1 MAKQS
6 KNDSKPRVVIIGGNF
21 AGLKTALNL
30 PQKFNVTLIDKHPW
44 FEFRPNIHELV
55 SGIKTPAMLRFPNV
69 HRADR
74 NPVIFDRERCRGD
87 KQVKHVKVM
96 ERVYEPRRLRQ
107 AWQQVKQNAGAAGID
122 QMTVEAFE
130 QREDELLMLIHEKL
144 KSGTHRFKPAR
155 RALIPKEGGSEM
167 RKLGIPI
174 VMDRVVSQS
183 VNLVFQEIFDPDFTM
198 SNYGFRRGHS
208 QRQAIYHVQMI
219 VKEGYE
225 WCASIDLARFFDEIP
240 HNLILKLVRRK
251 IADERLVTLIARAL
265 KAGIMGEG
273 QLEKT
278 TKGCPQG
285 SPLSPMLSNIVLNEL
300 DQELEKR
307 GHRYCRWADDFLI
320 LLKSERAAKRVMEG
334 ITGHLENNL
343 NLPVNKAKS
352 PVALVKNVPFL
363 GFQILREKIR
373 VSNKARLKF
382 KDKVR
387 ELTRRNNPLSM
398 HQVIQELNVYLRG
411 WVGYFRIQEFRIL
424 FRDLDGWIR
433 SRLRSMQL
441 KKWKNPRKFQRMMIR
456 SGCKPHEAHR
466 VWVKM
471 NRWQSVMRK
480 EVRFVMNLQWL
491 RRQGLIFLDDFTRKQ
506 QPLELTFSR

>member
-1 MAKQS
+1 M
-6 KNDSKPRVVIIGGNF
+6 
-21 AGLKTALNL
+21 
-30 PQKFNVTLIDKHPW
+30 
-44 FEFRPNIHELV
+44 
-55 SGIKTPAMLRFPNV
+55 
-69 HRADR
+69 
-74 NPVIFDRERCRGD
+74 
-87 KQVKHVKVM
+87 KHVKVL
-96 ERVYEPRRLRQ
+96 ERVYEPRRLRK
-107 AWQQVKQNAGAAGID
+107 AWQQVKRNAGAAGID

-130 QREDELLMLIHEKL
+130 QQKDELLMFIHEKL
-144 KSGTHRFKPAR
+144 KAGIYRFKPAR
-155 RALIPKEGGSEM
+155 RSLIPKDGDSKM
-167 RKLGIPI
+167 RKLGIPV

-183 VNLVFQEIFDPDFTM
+183 VNLVFQEIFDPDFTK
-198 SNYGFRRGHS
+198 SNYGFRRGYS

-251 IADERLVTLIARAL
+251 IADERLVTLVARAL
-265 KAGIMGEG
+265 KAGIMVDGKF
-273 QLEKT
+273 EKT

-343 NLPVNKAKS
+343 NLPVNKEKS
-352 PVALVKNVPFL
+352 QVALVKDVPFL
-363 GFQILREKIR
+363 GFQLLREKIR

-382 KDKVR
+382 KAKVR

-398 HQVIQELNVYLRG
+398 YQAIQELKVYLRG
-411 WVGYFRIQEFRIL
+411 WVGYFRIQEFRNL

-456 SGCKPHEAHR
+456 AGYKPYEARR

-480 EVRFVMNLQWL
+480 EVRFVMNLQWF
-491 RRQGLIFLDDFTRKQ
+491 RRQGVIFLHDFTNKQ
-506 QPLELTFSR
+506 QSLELTFSR

>member
-1 MAKQS
+1 MQ
-6 KNDSKPRVVIIGGNF
+6 DSHGEK
-21 AGLKTALNL
+21 K
-30 PQKFNVTLIDKHPW
+30 
-44 FEFRPNIHELV
+44 
-55 SGIKTPAMLRFPNV
+55 
-69 HRADR
+69 
-74 NPVIFDRERCRGD
+74 
-87 KQVKHVKVM
+87 VKHMKVL
-96 ERVYEPRRLRQ
+96 ERVYEPRRLRK

-122 QMTVEAFE
+122 QMTVEAFG
-130 QREDELLMLIHEKL
+130 QRKDELLTLIHEKL
-144 KSGTHRFKPAR
+144 KAGIYRFKPAR
-155 RALIPKEGGSEM
+155 RVLIPKDGDLKM
-167 RKLGIPI
+167 RKLGIPV
-174 VMDRVVSQS
+174 VMDRIVSQS
-183 VNLVFQEIFDPDFTM
+183 VNLVFQEIFDPDFTK

-225 WCASIDLARFFDEIP
+225 WCVSIDLAKFFDEIP

-251 IADERLVTLIARAL
+251 ITDERLVTLVARAL
-265 KAGIMGEG
+265 KAGIMVDGKF
-273 QLEKT
+273 EKT

-334 ITGHLENNL
+334 ISGHLENNL
-343 NLPVNKAKS
+343 NLPVNKEKS
-352 PVALVKNVPFL
+352 QVALVKDVPFL
-363 GFQILREKIR
+363 GFQLLREKIR

-382 KDKVR
+382 KAKVR

-398 HQVIQELNVYLRG
+398 YQAIQELKVYLRG
-411 WVGYFRIQEFRIL
+411 WVGYFRIQEFRNL

-441 KKWKNPRKFQRMMIR
+441 KKWKNPRKFQRIMIR
-456 SGCKPHEAHR
+456 AGYKPYEARR

-480 EVRFVMNLQWL
+480 EVRFVMNLQWF
-491 RRQGLIFLDDFTRKQ
+491 RRQGMIFLHDFTKKQ
-506 QPLELTFSR
+506 QSLELTFSR

>member
-1 MAKQS
+1 M
-6 KNDSKPRVVIIGGNF
+6 
-21 AGLKTALNL
+21 
-30 PQKFNVTLIDKHPW
+30 
-44 FEFRPNIHELV
+44 
-55 SGIKTPAMLRFPNV
+55 
-69 HRADR
+69 
-74 NPVIFDRERCRGD
+74 
-87 KQVKHVKVM
+87 KHVKVL
-96 ERVYEPRRLRQ
+96 ERVYEPRRLRK

-130 QREDELLMLIHEKL
+130 QRKDELLTFIHEKL
-144 KSGTHRFKPAR
+144 KAGIYRFKPAR
-155 RALIPKEGGSEM
+155 RALIPKEGDSKM
-167 RKLGIPI
+167 RKLGIPV
-174 VMDRVVSQS
+174 VMDRIVNQS
-183 VNLVFQEIFDPDFTM
+183 VNLVFQEIFDPDFTK
-198 SNYGFRRGHS
+198 SNYGFRRGYS

-225 WCASIDLARFFDEIP
+225 WCASIDLAKFFDEIP

-251 IADERLVTLIARAL
+251 IADERLVTLVARAL
-265 KAGIMGEG
+265 KAGIMVDGKF
-273 QLEKT
+273 EKT

-320 LLKSERAAKRVMEG
+320 LLKSERSAKRVMEG

-343 NLPVNKAKS
+343 NLPVNKEKS
-352 PVALVKNVPFL
+352 QVALVKDVPFL
-363 GFQILREKIR
+363 GFQLLREKIR

-382 KDKVR
+382 KAKVR

-398 HQVIQELNVYLRG
+398 YQAIQELKVYLRG
-411 WVGYFRIQEFRIL
+411 WVGYFRIQEFRNL

-456 SGCKPHEAHR
+456 AGYKPYEARR

-480 EVRFVMNLQWL
+480 EVRFVMNLQWF
-491 RRQGLIFLDDFTRKQ
+491 RRQGMIFLHDFTNKQ
-506 QPLELTFSR
+506 QSLELTFSR